1 MSLLFWH
8 SCWVELSVVVTL
20 VEPASTRARQQAHV
34 PSTAQLDAQ
43 HGTNAGE
50 GARNV
55 VPRMPAR
62 RRLRLTVPRVMA
74 VAITC
79 VCVGRAACMS
89 WAAYPRRAVSS
100 DPCVGPRVEEVL
112 PSLPRGTRTH
122 VNLQISTRILVC
134 APPIGSPWEGARG
147 RVEQSWLRGHSPAAV
162 RCHRPGK

>member
-43 HGTNAGE
+43 HGTNADE

-62 RRLRLTVPRVMA
+62 RRLKVTVPRATMA
-74 VAITC
+74 EARTC
-79 VCVGRAACMS
+79 VCGSCGVHVLGCLPTTCRVVRPVCGSARGGGTALAS
-89 WAAYPRRAVSS
+89 PWDAHAHQPPQFHAHPRLCSS
-100 DPCVGPRVEEVL
+100 DRVAMGRRWRQSGAIVATGPFAR
-112 PSLPRGTRTH
+112 RG
-122 VNLQISTRILVC
+122 
-134 APPIGSPWEGARG
+134 PM
-147 RVEQSWLRGHSPAAV
+147 SPAW
-162 RCHRPGK
+162 